1 MKRLSFSK
9 GKPFFLSIFT
19 KFSFNYFKLI
29 RKNIEWLLVVDFIF
43 ISEGE
48 LEMFK
53 VQEIREIIKLVDASS
68 IDEFVYEVDGAK
80 VKLKKNNVVVT
91 ETVAPKKEVVAPVV
105 QQTAPVEAPAAPAP
119 AKVEE
124 APAAPATNDPS
135 LHKVVSPMVG
145 TFYQAPNPDSP
156 AYVKVGDK
164 VGNETI
170 VCIVEAMKLFN
181 EIEAEV
187 QGEIVEVLVKDGE
200 LVEYGQPLFLVKAE

>member
-1 MKRLSFSK
+1 
-9 GKPFFLSIFT
+9 
-19 KFSFNYFKLI
+19 
-29 RKNIEWLLVVDFIF
+29 
-43 ISEGE
+43 
-48 LEMFK
+48 MFK
-53 VQEIREIIKLVDASS
+53 IQEIREIIKLVDSSS

-80 VKLKKNNVVVT
+80 VKLKKNNIVVT

-105 QQTAPVEAPAAPAP
+105 QQSAPAEAPVAAST
-119 AKVEE
+119 KVEE
-124 APAAPATNDPS
+124 APATAAPAINDPS
-135 LHKVVSPMVG
+135 LHKIVSPMVG
-145 TFYQAPNPDSP
+145 TFYQSPNPDSP
-156 AYVKVGDK
+156 AYVKAGDK